1 MTPLTN
7 TAPVSEAD
15 THATAVSAGRKAS
28 AMERAKYRN
37 IVDCIRVHAIEVPE
51 RLAIVSES
59 GSITYGELVPA
70 VDRLARRLLK
80 MGIKKGDIV
89 GVLTY
94 PRIDAYEL
102 HLALISIGA
111 IWLGINPKYK
121 YPEMEYITADA
132 RPVAL
137 FFVAEQGDRK
147 YKDDIFKLK
156 SVVNSVKHIVCFDE
170 TVPGT
175 MSFADLMA
183 DDDVPSDIIMPPLYE
198 EDVAMIVYTSG
209 SSGKPKGCMLRN
221 KSMVHRGQIQIRDFD
236 FTGEYPIL
244 YNPWPLN
251 HVGGIQLLSAYSC
264 VAGGTLVFQQS
275 FEAENICRL
284 VRENKINILI
294 LLPTMFHLLFSAKSF
309 NPDDLA
315 SVELFMFVGAS
326 LSPDQIR
333 KLQRLGGGKVQT
345 NYGLTEGHST
355 VTISTPGLDPE
366 ILSVTLGQSK
376 SGETRVMNDEGK
388 LCDVGMQGE
397 LQIRPEYCM
406 LGYLNRPEAT
416 AAAFTADGWVKTGDR
431 VEVLQGGEMRL
442 VGRMSEMYKSG
453 GYNIYPREIE
463 MCLEEHPDVGLAAVV
478 RRPDELYGEVGCAY
492 VVPKGGKKLST
503 SELKAWCKEHIAD
516 YKVPKD
522 FIIAASVPLLPNN
535 KIDKVTLQKQVREQ
549 QQTV

>member
-1 MTPLTN
+1 
-7 TAPVSEAD
+7 
-15 THATAVSAGRKAS
+15 
-28 AMERAKYRN
+28 MEREKYRN
-37 IVDCIRVHAIEVPE
+37 IVDCIRVHATEVPN
-51 RLAIVSES
+51 RLAIVAEA
-59 GSITYGELVPA
+59 GSVTYGQLVPK

-80 MGIKKGDIV
+80 LGIKKGDIV
-89 GVLTY
+89 GVLSY

-137 FFVAEQGDRK
+137 FFVSGQGDRE

-156 SVVNSVKHIVCFDE
+156 SVVNSVKNLVCFDKS
-170 TVPGT
+170 VQGT
-175 MSFADLMA
+175 TLFEDLLADGGMPA
-183 DDDVPSDIIMPPLYE
+183 DITIQAGHE

-236 FTGEYPIL
+236 FSGEYPIL
-244 YNPWPLN
+244 YNPWPMN
-251 HVGGIQLLSAYSC
+251 HVGGIQLISAYSC

-275 FEAENICRL
+275 FEPENIGRL

-294 LLPTMFHLLFSAKSF
+294 LLPTMFHLMFSAKSF
-309 NPDDLA
+309 NPDNFA

-333 KLQRLGGGKVQT
+333 KLQRLGQGKVQT

-376 SGETRVMNDEGK
+376 SGEVRVISEDGK
-388 LCDVGMQGE
+388 AGGVDMQGE

-416 AAAFTADGWVKTGDR
+416 AAAFTDDGWLKTGDR

-442 VGRMSEMYKSG
+442 IGRMSEMYKSG

-463 MCLEEHPDVGLAAVV
+463 MCLEEHPGVGLAAVV
-478 RRPDELYGEVGCAY
+478 KRADELYGEVGCAY
-492 VVPKGGKKLST
+492 VVPKNGKELNS
-503 SELKAWCKEHIAD
+503 SELKAWCKERIAD

-522 FIIAASVPLLPNN
+522 FIISDSVPLLPNN
-535 KIDKVTLQKQVREQ
+535 KIDKVTLQKQIRERSRS
-549 QQTV
+549 V

>member
-1 MTPLTN
+1 M
-7 TAPVSEAD
+7 SE
-15 THATAVSAGRKAS
+15 VSAVQKS
-28 AMERAKYRN
+28 HRN
-37 IVDCIRVHAIEVPE
+37 IVDCVKTHAREVPE
-51 RLAIVSES
+51 RLAIVSET
-59 GSITYGELVPA
+59 GSVTYRQLALE
-70 VDRLARRLLK
+70 VDLLARRLLRL
-80 MGIKKGDIV
+80 GIKHGDIV
-89 GVLTY
+89 GVLSY

-137 FFVAEQGDRK
+137 FFISEQGERK
-147 YKDDIFKLK
+147 YQDDIFKLK
-156 SVVNSVKHIVCFDE
+156 SEVDSVKHAVCFDRSI
-170 TVPGT
+170 PGT
-175 MSFADLMA
+175 MYFPDLTTE
-183 DDDVPSDIIMPPLYE
+183 DDVHRDVALAPLRG

-221 KSMVHRGQIQIRDFD
+221 QSMVHRGEIQIRDFD
-236 FTGEYPIL
+236 FSGEYPIL
-244 YNPWPLN
+244 YNPWPMN
-251 HVGGIQLLSAYSC
+251 HVGGLQLLSAYSC

-284 VRENKINILI
+284 VRESKINILI

-309 NPDDLA
+309 KSDDLA

-333 KLQRLGGGKVQT
+333 KLQRLGHGKVQT

-376 SGETRVMNDEGK
+376 SGEVRVMSDDGQACSEG
-388 LCDVGMQGE
+388 VQGE

-431 VEVLQGGEMRL
+431 VEVLRGGEMRL

-463 MCLEEHPDVGLAAVV
+463 MCLEEHPEVGLAAVV
-478 RRPDELYGEVGCAY
+478 KRADELYGEVGCAY
-492 VVPKGGKKLST
+492 VVPKGGKELST
-503 SELKAWCKEHIAD
+503 TELRAWCKEHIAD
-516 YKVPKD
+516 YKVPKE
-522 FIIAASVPLLPNN
+522 FIVTASVPLLPNN
-535 KIDKVTLQKQVREQ
+535 KIDKLTLQKQVRAQ
-549 QQTV
+549 

>member
-1 MTPLTN
+1 MESAKNPRA
-7 TAPVSEAD
+7 TAPRPEV
-15 THATAVSAGRKAS
+15 S
-28 AMERAKYRN
+28 AMEKGKYRN
-37 IVDCIRVHAIEVPE
+37 IVDCIKVHAKAIPE
-51 RLAIVSES
+51 RLAIVSET
-59 GSITYGELVPA
+59 GSITYGNLVPA

-89 GVLTY
+89 GVLSY

-121 YPEMEYITADA
+121 YPEMEYIAADA

-137 FFVAEQGDRK
+137 FFVSEQGDRK
-147 YKDDIFKLK
+147 YQADIFKLK
-156 SVVNSVKHIVCFDE
+156 SAVDSVKHIVCFDKS
-170 TVPGT
+170 VPGT
-175 MSFADLMA
+175 KSFADLMD
-183 DDDVPSDIIMPPLYE
+183 DDDVPLDIVMPPLHE

-244 YNPWPLN
+244 YNPWPMN
-251 HVGGIQLLSAYSC
+251 HVGGIQLLAAYSC

-333 KLQRLGGGKVQT
+333 KLQRLGHGKVQT

-376 SGETRVMNDEGK
+376 SGETRVISDDGQ
-388 LCDVGMQGE
+388 LCREGMQGE
-397 LQIRPEYCM
+397 LQIKPEYCM
-406 LGYLNRPEAT
+406 LGYLNKPEAT

-431 VEVLQGGEMRL
+431 VEVLHGGEMRL

-478 RRPDELYGEVGCAY
+478 KRADELYGEVGCAY
-492 VVPKGGKKLST
+492 VVPKSGKELST
-503 SELKAWCKEHIAD
+503 SELKAWCKEHLAD
-516 YKVPKD
+516 YKVPKE
-522 FIIAASVPLLPNN
+522 FIITASVPLLPNN
-535 KIDKVTLQKQVREQ
+535 KIDKVTLQKQVKEQ
-549 QQTV
+549 RQTA

>member
-1 MTPLTN
+1 MKRLPDAATVSEIAMNAPK
-7 TAPVSEAD
+7 TAPTLRA
-15 THATAVSAGRKAS
+15 
-28 AMERAKYRN
+28 AMMEQVKYRT
-37 IVDCIRVHAIEVPE
+37 IVDCVSRHAGEVPQ
-51 RLAIVSES
+51 RLAIVAET
-59 GSITYGELVPA
+59 GSITYGQLAPV

-89 GVLTY
+89 GVLSY

-137 FFVAEQGDRK
+137 FFVSEQGGRQ
-147 YKDDIFKLK
+147 YEDDIFKLK
-156 SVVNSVKHIVCFDE
+156 SVVDSVKRLVCFDKSI
-170 TVPGT
+170 PGT
-175 MSFADLMA
+175 SLFRDVLA
-183 DDDVPSDIIMPPLYE
+183 DDDVPADIIMPPTHE

-244 YNPWPLN
+244 YNPWPMN

-333 KLQRLGGGKVQT
+333 KLQRIGQGKVQT

-376 SGETRVMNDEGK
+376 SGEVRVLTEDGK
-388 LCDVGMQGE
+388 ACGVGMQGE

-406 LGYLNRPEAT
+406 RGYLNRPEAT
-416 AAAFTADGWVKTGDR
+416 AAAFTEDGWLKTGDR

-442 VGRMSEMYKSG
+442 IGRMSEMYKSG
-453 GYNIYPREIE
+453 GYNIYPREVE
-463 MCLEEHPDVGLAAVV
+463 MCLEEHPSVGLAAVV
-478 RRPDELYGEVGCAY
+478 KRADELYGEVGCAY
-492 VVPKGGKKLST
+492 IVPKSGKELST
-503 SELKAWCKEHIAD
+503 KELKAWCKERIAD

-522 FIIAASVPLLPNN
+522 FIITASVPLLPNN
-535 KIDKVTLQKQVREQ
+535 KIDKVTLQKQVSEQ
-549 QQTV
+549 RQTV

>member
-1 MTPLTN
+1 MNRLTN
-7 TAPVSEAD
+7 TAPVSQSAKN
-15 THATAVSAGRKAS
+15 APRTAPELEVS
-28 AMERAKYRN
+28 AMERGKFRN
-37 IVDCIRVHAIEVPE
+37 IVDCIKVHAKEVPE

-80 MGIKKGDIV
+80 IGINKGDIV
-89 GVLTY
+89 GVLSY

-132 RPVAL
+132 RPAAL
-137 FFVAEQGDRK
+137 FFVSEQGDRK
-147 YKDDIFKLK
+147 YKDDIFRLK
-156 SVVNSVKHIVCFDE
+156 SAVDSVKQIVCFDKCI
-170 TVPGT
+170 PGT
-175 MSFADLMA
+175 MYFGDLMA
-183 DDDVPSDIIMPPLYE
+183 DDDVVADVTMPTLHE

-244 YNPWPLN
+244 YNPWPMN
-251 HVGGIQLLSAYSC
+251 HVGGIQLISAYSC

-284 VRENKINILI
+284 VRENNINILI

-333 KLQRLGGGKVQT
+333 KLQRLGHGKVQT

-376 SGETRVMNDEGK
+376 SGEVRVMSDDGQPCGE
-388 LCDVGMQGE
+388 GMQGE

-416 AAAFTADGWVKTGDR
+416 AAAFTKDGWVKTGDR
-431 VEVLQGGEMRL
+431 VEVLKGGEMRL

-463 MCLEEHPDVGLAAVV
+463 MCLEEHPDVGIAAVV

-492 VVPKGGKKLST
+492 VVPKSGKELST
-503 SELKAWCKEHIAD
+503 SELKAWCKERIAD

-522 FIIAASVPLLPNN
+522 FIISASVPLLPNN
-535 KIDKVTLQKQVREQ
+535 KIDKVTLQKQVKEQ
-549 QQTV
+549 QQAV

>member
-1 MTPLTN
+1 
-7 TAPVSEAD
+7 
-15 THATAVSAGRKAS
+15 
-28 AMERAKYRN
+28 MEREKYRN
-37 IVDCIRVHAIEVPE
+37 IVDCIKAHAVEVPE
-51 RLAIVSES
+51 RLAIVAEA
-59 GSITYGELVPA
+59 GSITYGQLVPK

-80 MGIKKGDIV
+80 MGIRKGDIV
-89 GVLTY
+89 GVLSY

-137 FFVAEQGDRK
+137 FFVSEQGDRK

-156 SVVNSVKHIVCFDE
+156 SVVNSIKNVVCFDKAI
-170 TVPGT
+170 PGGK
-175 MSFADLMA
+175 FFEQVLV
-183 DDDVPSDIIMPPLYE
+183 DDDVLTDVSIPHGDE

-244 YNPWPLN
+244 YNPWPMN
-251 HVGGIQLLSAYSC
+251 HVGGLQLLSAYSC
-264 VAGGTLVFQQS
+264 VAGGTAVFQQS
-275 FEAENICRL
+275 FEPENICRL

-294 LLPTMFHLLFSAKSF
+294 LLPTMFNLLFSAKSF

-333 KLQRLGGGKVQT
+333 KLQRLGHGKVQT

-376 SGETRVMNDEGK
+376 SGEMRVMSDDGK

-463 MCLEEHPDVGLAAVV
+463 MCLEEHPGVGIAAVV
-478 RRPDELYGEVGCAY
+478 KRTDELYGEVGCAY
-492 VVPKGGKKLST
+492 VVPKSGKELST
-503 SELKAWCKEHIAD
+503 SELKAWCKERIAD

-522 FIIAASVPLLPNN
+522 FIVSASVPLLPNN
-535 KIDKVTLQKQVREQ
+535 KIDKVTLQKQISDRQ
-549 QQTV
+549 QSV

>member
-1 MTPLTN
+1 MQ
-7 TAPVSEAD
+7 E
-15 THATAVSAGRKAS
+15 
-28 AMERAKYRN
+28 KYRN
-37 IVDCIRVHAIEVPE
+37 IVDCVKKHAKEVPE
-51 RLAIVSES
+51 RLAIVAET
-59 GSITYGELVPA
+59 GSVTYGQLAPK
-70 VDRLARRLLK
+70 VDLLARRLLK
-80 MGIKKGDIV
+80 MGIKKGDII
-89 GVLTY
+89 GVLSY

-121 YPEMEYITADA
+121 YPEMEYIATDA

-137 FFVAEQGDRK
+137 FFVSEQGNRK

-156 SVVNSVKHIVCFDE
+156 SVVDSIKNVVCFDKAI
-170 TVPGT
+170 PGAK
-175 MSFADLMA
+175 FFQEGLV
-183 DDDVPSDIIMPPLYE
+183 DDDVLTDVSIPHSDE

-236 FTGEYPIL
+236 FRGEYPIL
-244 YNPWPLN
+244 YNPWPMN
-251 HVGGIQLLSAYSC
+251 HVGGIQLISAYSC

-275 FEAENICRL
+275 FEAENIGRL

-294 LLPTMFHLLFSAKSF
+294 LLPTMFHLMFSAKSF
-309 NPDDLA
+309 NPDDFA

-333 KLQRLGGGKVQT
+333 KLQQLGHGKVQT

-376 SGETRVMNDEGK
+376 SGEVRVLSEDGK
-388 LCDVGMQGE
+388 PCGVGMQGE

-406 LGYLNRPEAT
+406 LGYLNRSEAT
-416 AAAFTADGWVKTGDR
+416 AAAFTADGWLKTGDR
-431 VEVLQGGEMRL
+431 VELLQGGEMRL
-442 VGRMSEMYKSG
+442 IGRMSEMYKSG

-463 MCLEEHPDVGLAAVV
+463 MCLEEHPGVGLAAVV
-478 RRPDELYGEVGCAY
+478 KRADELYGEVGCAY
-492 VVPKGGKKLST
+492 IVPKSGKELNT
-503 SELKAWCKEHIAD
+503 SELKAWCKERIAD

-522 FIIAASVPLLPNN
+522 FIIGTSVPLLPNN
-535 KIDKVTLQKQVREQ
+535 KIDKVTLQKQIGAGQ
-549 QQTV
+549 QSVQSEKG